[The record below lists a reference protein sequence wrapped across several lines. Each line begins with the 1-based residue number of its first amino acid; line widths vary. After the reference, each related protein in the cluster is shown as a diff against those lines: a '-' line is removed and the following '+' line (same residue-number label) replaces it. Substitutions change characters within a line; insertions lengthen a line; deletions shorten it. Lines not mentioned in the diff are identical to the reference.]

1 MFIGHVLNV
10 DLRYVMVYGIKKIGG
25 KIKMNE
31 EDYKIVKNLIETH
44 IAQQNKEIE
53 SLKSKNNGVLNC
65 LEEIVN
71 SMKNFEAINNIQKI
85 LKKLRVEKK
94 L

>member
-1 MFIGHVLNV
+1 MSENNDKSFIKTL
-10 DLRYVMVYGIKKIGG
+10 KK
-25 KIKMNE
+25 
-31 EDYKIVKNLIETH
+31 LLT
-44 IAQQNKEIE
+44 QQNERIDALE
-53 SLKSKNNGVLNC
+53 SKNKGVLNC

-85 LKKLRVEKK
+85 LKKLKMDRK

>member
-1 MFIGHVLNV
+1 
-10 DLRYVMVYGIKKIGG
+10 
-25 KIKMNE
+25 MNE
-31 EDYKIVKNLIETH
+31 EDYKTYIKTLKKLLT
-44 IAQQNKEIE
+44 QQNERIDALE
-53 SLKSKNNGVLNC
+53 SKNKGVLNC

-85 LKKLRVEKK
+85 LKELREEKK